1 MRLLLLN
8 TFDLVEDA
16 ISMDSVLEWTEKLN
30 TTYPEQFAQIA
41 DKVREGECNLEKELD
56 TVSYTHLHTV
66 TTQETL
72 LSYKIMESW
81 KLLKSGRKRE
91 TINDQRLSPRVWSY
105 SQVHT
110 FLDHDTIS
118 VIWPLYTTP
127 VYFK

>member
-1 MRLLLLN
+1 MACAIIVEGQVNLCSFFFVFRMRLLLLN
-8 TFDLVEDA
+8 TFDLAEDA

-72 LSYKIMESW
+72 FSYKIMESW

-91 TINDQRLSPRVWSY
+91 MINDQRLSPRV
-105 SQVHT
+105 
-110 FLDHDTIS
+110 
-118 VIWPLYTTP
+118 
-127 VYFK
+127 